1 MAAIMRPVIGLLT
14 DFGMRD
20 HYVGAVKGSI
30 LSVCRE
36 ASLVDV
42 VHELPAHDVEAGAYA
57 LMASYRAFP
66 EGTIFLAVV
75 DPGVGSERRGIV
87 VDTGAY
93 RFVAPDNGI
102 LSFVLAESPGAR
114 AHQITNGSLFRLDI
128 SSTFHARDIFGP
140 VAGHLASGVPLAEVG
155 PPIADPVLLPMASS
169 RQLGP
174 GEWLGAVLHV
184 DIFGN
189 LTTSFT
195 SADLDRILVTVDG
208 DPTEIVVVVEGM
220 VIPMVQA
227 YAEVAEGELLGL
239 LGSSGR
245 LEVGVNCGSAASI
258 LGARRSTPVRVRQVP
273 AREMSP
279 MV

>member
-1 MAAIMRPVIGLLT
+1 MRPVIGLLS
-14 DFGMRD
+14 DFGLRD

-57 LMASYRAFP
+57 LMVSYRAFP

-93 RFVAPDNGI
+93 RFVGPDNGI
-102 LSFVLAESPGAR
+102 LSYVLAENPGGR
-114 AHQITNGSLFRLDI
+114 AHQITNGSLFRLQV

-140 VAGHLASGVPLAEVG
+140 VAGHLASGLPVAEVG
-155 PPIADPVLLPMASS
+155 PPMADPVLLPMASS
-169 RQLGP
+169 RQVGA
-174 GEWLGAVLHV
+174 GEWLGAVLNV
-184 DIFGN
+184 DTFGN

-208 DPTEIVVVVEGM
+208 DPTEIVVVVEGI
-220 VIPMVQA
+220 VIPMVRA

-245 LEVGVNCGSAASI
+245 LEVGVNCGSAARI
-258 LGARRSTPVRVRQVP
+258 LGARRGTPVRIAKVP
-273 AREMSP
+273 VREMSP

>member
-1 MAAIMRPVIGLLT
+1 MATIMRPVIGLLT
-14 DFGMRD
+14 DFGTKD
-20 HYVGAVKGSI
+20 HYVGAVKGAI

-42 VHELPAHDVEAGAYA
+42 VHDLPAHDIEAGAYA

-66 EGTIFLAVV
+66 EGSVFLAVV
-75 DPGVGSERRGIV
+75 DPGVGSERRGIA

-102 LSFVLAESPGAR
+102 LSFVLAENPGAR
-114 AHQITNGSLFRLDI
+114 IHHITNGSLFRLDV

-140 VAGHLASGVPLAEVG
+140 VAGQLACGLPLHQVG
-155 PPIADPVLLPMASS
+155 PPLADPVLLPIACS
-169 RQLGP
+169 RQVGP
-174 GEWLGAVLHV
+174 GEWAGAVLHV
-184 DIFGN
+184 DTFGN

-195 SADLDRILVTVDG
+195 GADLDRILAVVDG

-220 VIPMVQA
+220 VIPMVRA
-227 YAEVAEGELLGL
+227 YAEVAEGEPLAL

-245 LEVGVNCGSAASI
+245 LEVAVNCGSAASI
-258 LGARRSTPVRVRQVP
+258 LGARRGAPVRVRTVQP
-273 AREMSP
+273 SETSP
-279 MV
+279 ML